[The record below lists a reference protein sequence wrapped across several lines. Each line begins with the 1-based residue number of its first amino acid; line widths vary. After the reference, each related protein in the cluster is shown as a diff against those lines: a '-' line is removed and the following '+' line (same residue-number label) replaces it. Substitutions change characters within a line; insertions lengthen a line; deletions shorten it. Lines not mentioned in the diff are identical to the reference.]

1 MRDLMIKEI
10 DKSNEIIPKVFEFR
24 NGGSVDPFSFNIKI
38 ENGRIVFAFDSF
50 PPGYNDKYFIP
61 SEVEWK
67 KFWDEMD
74 RIRVWSWMDNY
85 DCPDV
90 VFDDGSSWNLK
101 IELGDK
107 KVESS
112 GSNYYPG
119 ENIEEIVSDQSESF
133 KKFLDALR
141 SLTGFEFRT

>member
-1 MRDLMIKEI
+1 MTNEI
-10 DKSNEIIPKVFEFR
+10 DKSNEIIPKVFKFR
-24 NGGSVDPFSFNIKI
+24 YGGSVDPYSFNIKI

-61 SEVEWK
+61 SEEEWK
-67 KFWDEMD
+67 KFWDKMD
-74 RIRVWSWMDNY
+74 NIRVWNWIDDY
-85 DCPDV
+85 TLEDDLYTL
-90 VFDDGSSWNLK
+90 DGSSWNLK

-119 ENIEEIVSDQSESF
+119 ENIEESDPNQSESF
-133 KKFLDALR
+133 KKFLNALR

>member
-1 MRDLMIKEI
+1 MSNEI

-38 ENGRIVFAFDSF
+38 ENGRIVFALDSF

-61 SEVEWK
+61 SEEEWK
-67 KFWDEMD
+67 KFWDKMD
-74 RIRVWSWMDNY
+74 KIGIWEWIEDYTDKDIMY
-85 DCPDV
+85 ME
-90 VFDDGSSWNLK
+90 DGSSWNLK

-112 GSNYYPG
+112 GLTYYPG
-119 ENIEEIVSDQSESF
+119 ENVKEIVPYQSESF
-133 KKFLDALR
+133 KKFLNALR

>member
-1 MRDLMIKEI
+1 MTNEI
-10 DKSNEIIPKVFEFR
+10 DKSDEIIPKVFEFR
-24 NGGSVDPFSFNIKI
+24 NGGNVDPFSFNIKI

-50 PPGYNDKYFIP
+50 PPGYNDNYFIP
-61 SEVEWK
+61 SEKEWK

-74 RIRVWSWMDNY
+74 KIGIWKWIDDY
-85 DCPDV
+85 TLEDDLYTL
-90 VFDDGSSWNLK
+90 DGSSWNLK

-119 ENIEEIVSDQSESF
+119 ENIEESDPNQSKSF
-133 KKFLDALR
+133 EKFLNALR
-141 SLTGFEFRT
+141 SLTGFKFRT

>member
-1 MRDLMIKEI
+1 MTNEI
-10 DKSNEIIPKVFEFR
+10 DKSNEIIPKVFKFR
-24 NGGSVDPFSFNIKI
+24 YGGSVDPYSFNMKI

-61 SEVEWK
+61 SEEEWK
-67 KFWDEMD
+67 KFWDKMD
-74 RIRVWSWMDNY
+74 NIRVWNWIDDY
-85 DCPDV
+85 TLEDDLYTL
-90 VFDDGSSWNLK
+90 DGSSWNLK

-119 ENIEEIVSDQSESF
+119 ENIEESDP
-133 KKFLDALR
+133 
-141 SLTGFEFRT
+141 

>member
-1 MRDLMIKEI
+1 MTNEI
-10 DKSNEIIPKVFEFR
+10 DKSNEIIPKVFKFR
-24 NGGSVDPFSFNIKI
+24 YGGSVDPYSFNMKI

-61 SEVEWK
+61 SEEEWK
-67 KFWDEMD
+67 KFWDKMD
-74 RIRVWSWMDNY
+74 NIRVWNWIDDY
-85 DCPDV
+85 TLEDDLYTL
-90 VFDDGSSWNLK
+90 DGSSWNLK

-119 ENIEEIVSDQSESF
+119 ENIEESDPNQSESF
-133 KKFLDALR
+133 KKFLNALR
-141 SLTGFEFRT
+141 SLTGFEFRA